1 MIDYIL
7 IAIFALGCLSP
18 LITIAGHREII
29 DPASKLGQDRWLYLR
44 TVEPYYI
51 NEIAETVRY
60 FKTQYLAVGFI
71 SMLIAFILAAVY
83 ERYNG
88 LLWWSVGC
96 FTVVFWGKWASKYV
110 SFYHWVYV
118 KHNELLYVHATADE
132 IKQSDIW
139 LKILKVIERPLF
151 RFEDSREYITDVPL
165 PDQYAPFY
173 YHVVYRPGLKEN
185 PIHEML
191 LCSQKQIDHVL
202 FHDPEFVRLV
212 LNAVLHLP
220 DVVTGPVTFVPVFPQ
235 QSAYSVYYEHQHP
248 LK

>member
-1 MIDYIL
+1 MMIDYIL
-7 IAIFALGCLSP
+7 IVIFALGCLSP
-18 LITIAGHREII
+18 LIMIAGYSETF

-71 SMLIAFILAAVY
+71 SMLVAFILAAVY

-88 LLWWSVGC
+88 LLLWGVGF

-118 KHNELLYVHATADE
+118 KHKAILY
-132 IKQSDIW
+132 KQVTVKDLQQINSW
-139 LKILKVIERPLF
+139 LKIVKVIEKPLI
-151 RFEDSREYITDVPL
+151 RLEDSRDYVTDTPL
-165 PDQYAPFY
+165 PEQYTPFY
-173 YHVVYRPGLKEN
+173 YHVVYHPKVDGR

-191 LCSQKQIDHVL
+191 LCSHLQIGHVIL
-202 FHDPEFVRLV
+202 HSPEFTAQVINPALR
-212 LNAVLHLP
+212 LP
-220 DVVTGPVTFVPVFPQ
+220 DTVTGVVTYVQVHPINSV
-235 QSAYSVYYEHQHP
+235 YSVHTEHFI
-248 LK
+248 